1 VPKRD
6 EVVKKL
12 NADGIGAQ
20 IHYPVPIH
28 LQGAFAFLG
37 HREGSFP
44 VAEQAAHEI
53 VSLPMFPEI
62 TAEQQR
68 RVVASLRRAFG

>member
-1 VPKRD
+1 
-6 EVVKKL
+6 
-12 NADGIGAQ
+12 
-20 IHYPVPIH
+20 VPIH

-37 HREGSFP
+37 HRAGSFP
-44 VAEQAAHEI
+44 VAEQAAREI

-68 RVVASLRRAFG
+68 RVVVSLRRAVG